1 MNENYANE
9 QRNVLYIFVL
19 MYHGFIS
26 PPFFLMKGGL
36 DEKGGLPKGD
46 LGPWMKPCV
55 FC

>member
-26 PPFFLMKGGL
+26 PPFFLMKGG
-36 DEKGGLPKGD
+36 GD
-46 LGPWMKPCV
+46 LMKRGDYLRGTWDPG
-55 FC
+55 